1 MRVAIIDSG
10 CANVASVAFAVER
23 AGGEPFSSADPARI
37 RSADRVILPGVGTAR
52 AAMERLRKT
61 GLAEII
67 SRLEQPVLGICLGM
81 QILHEASA
89 EDDIRCLGILPGSL
103 KAMPAGRALRVPHM
117 GWNQLLMTKSGDPLV
132 AGISDGDYAY
142 FVHGY
147 YLAPDAETVA
157 ETDHGVPIAA
167 IVRRDNFWGCQFHP
181 ERSATL
187 GARILRNFLELP
199 C

>member
-23 AGGEPFSSADPARI
+23 AGGEPFSSVDPELIRRADC
-37 RSADRVILPGVGTAR
+37 VILPGVGTAR
-52 AAMERLRKT
+52 AAMERLRHT
-61 GLAEII
+61 GLAEVIPG
-67 SRLEQPVLGICLGM
+67 LEQPVLGICLGM

-103 KAMPAGRALRVPHM
+103 KAIPAGKALRVPHM
-117 GWNQLLMTKSGDPLV
+117 GWNQLVMTAPDDPLV
-132 AGISDGDYAY
+132 AGIKNGDYAY
-142 FVHGY
+142 FVHSY
-147 YLAPDAETVA
+147 YLAPGAATVA
-157 ETDHGVPIAA
+157 ETEHGLPLAA
-167 IVRRDNFWGCQFHP
+167 IVRQDNFWGCQFHP

-187 GARILRNFLELP
+187 GAQILKNFLELP